1 MTELNKSDNDDPFL
15 AQYQPSDLKVAS
27 EFLSTWLPF
36 ISRDTC
42 LDCTKTLSDRIRSL
56 SELQGEDKS
65 GDSPTLDINVESP
78 NENRGSDGNCDNNS
92 VGSLKE
98 DDDTNSLGSWKDGI
112 SGWSELPVSE
122 ASISG
127 VHSEG
132 RSGMSWAD
140 MAQQDEL
147 VKEEEQEQQELN
159 DRVVNV
165 NDSTGGLRITKFVG
179 KPATLPREKSEC
191 IRFMNV
197 KRKKDFMCFEKVNG
211 KVTNILQGLEL
222 HTGIF
227 SAAEQK
233 RIVDYVYTLQEKGK
247 KGELKESTY
256 SAPQKR
262 MRGKECVTLQFGC
275 CYNYTTDKHG
285 NPPGIIKDEMV
296 DPLPDHFKVIIR
308 KLVQWHVI
316 PPTCVPDSCIVN
328 VFEEWDCIPPHADNH
343 DFVRPF
349 CTVSFL
355 SQCNILF
362 GSNLRIVGAGDFDGP
377 FTISLPVGSV
387 LVLNGNGADVAKHC
401 VPSVPTKRISITFRK
416 MDEAK
421 RPVGF
426 VLEPDLQEIQPL
438 SFELDETRQLST
450 PKSELYVKRRPYG
463 KEGMVEGRRYAENG
477 SQPEPRHSSRNR
489 WGVANQRR
497 IRENMGRADG

>member
-247 KGELKESTY
+247 KGEL
-256 SAPQKR
+256 
-262 MRGKECVTLQFGC
+262 RGWF
-275 CYNYTTDKHG
+275 
-285 NPPGIIKDEMV
+285 
-296 DPLPDHFKVIIR
+296 R
-308 KLVQWHVI
+308 KLLFAHVI
-316 PPTCVPDSCIVN
+316 LFDLLMN
-328 VFEEWDCIPPHADNH
+328 
-343 DFVRPF
+343 
-349 CTVSFL
+349 FL
-355 SQCNILF
+355 L
-362 GSNLRIVGAGDFDGP
+362 
-377 FTISLPVGSV
+377 
-387 LVLNGNGADVAKHC
+387 
-401 VPSVPTKRISITFRK
+401 
-416 MDEAK
+416 
-421 RPVGF
+421 
-426 VLEPDLQEIQPL
+426 
-438 SFELDETRQLST
+438 
-450 PKSELYVKRRPYG
+450 
-463 KEGMVEGRRYAENG
+463 
-477 SQPEPRHSSRNR
+477 
-489 WGVANQRR
+489 
-497 IRENMGRADG
+497 IRG